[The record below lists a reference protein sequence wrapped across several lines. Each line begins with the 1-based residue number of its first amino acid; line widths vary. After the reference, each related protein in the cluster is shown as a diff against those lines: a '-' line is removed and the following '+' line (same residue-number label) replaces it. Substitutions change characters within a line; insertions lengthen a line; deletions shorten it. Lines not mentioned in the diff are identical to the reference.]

1 MRDMLFGIIAGVILA
16 FILSFFD
23 VDSWVMLHLIPDFL
37 TKLGVAMYYILFGA
51 VGGLIGY
58 FAGH

>member
-1 MRDMLFGIIAGVILA
+1 MRDMIFGIIAGVVLA

-37 TKLGVAMYYILFGA
+37 TVSLTAA
-51 VGGLIGY
+51 VTL
-58 FAGH
+58 

>member
-1 MRDMLFGIIAGVILA
+1 MRDMIFGIIAGVVLA

-37 TKLGVAMYYILFGA
+37 LKTEKKSHCKQYITQKGLHLF
-51 VGGLIGY
+51 
-58 FAGH
+58 

>member
-1 MRDMLFGIIAGVILA
+1 MLLGTIAGVILA

-23 VDSWVMLHLIPDFL
+23 VDSWIMLHIIPDFL
-37 TKLGVAMYYILFGA
+37 GQFGIVMYYVLFGA

-58 FAGH
+58 FGKH

>member
-1 MRDMLFGIIAGVILA
+1 MILGVIAGVVLA
-16 FILSFFD
+16 LILSFFD

>member
-1 MRDMLFGIIAGVILA
+1 MRDMILGVIAGVVLA
-16 FILSFFD
+16 LILSFFD